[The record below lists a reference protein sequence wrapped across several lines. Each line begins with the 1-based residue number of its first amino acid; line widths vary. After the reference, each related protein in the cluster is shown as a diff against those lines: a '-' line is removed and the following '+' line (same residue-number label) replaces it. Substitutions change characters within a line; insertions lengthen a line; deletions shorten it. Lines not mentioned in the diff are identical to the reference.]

1 MDRTARGGFMLCRI
15 TVLEW
20 ISTPCLGLDYSTVT
34 SAGNHTVGTVE
45 ENSFARLLTSDQRLA
60 VC

>member
-1 MDRTARGGFMLCRI
+1 MLCRI